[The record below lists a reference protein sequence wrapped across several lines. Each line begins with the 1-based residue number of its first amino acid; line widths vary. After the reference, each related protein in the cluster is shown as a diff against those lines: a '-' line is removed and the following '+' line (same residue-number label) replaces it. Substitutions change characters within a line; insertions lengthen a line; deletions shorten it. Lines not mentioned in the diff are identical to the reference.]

1 MSIHCLFF
9 HFSDAETGKEIS
21 EEEQQILEEQSK
33 KVEKQPFMFP
43 NWCQYIAYFF
53 VVACS
58 GSSALVCFFYSM
70 MWGPRKSNEWLASM
84 FAGFF
89 QSVCV
94 IQPIKAVVVAVLVA
108 AIFRK
113 PVEEKQPKEEELL
126 PKKKRDKKK
135 KKKNSSVSQALVS
148 LTISLNNLNP
158 ISIQRISFAFAI
170 QIRSIRPS
178 H

>member
-1 MSIHCLFF
+1 MFF
-9 HFSDAETGKEIS
+9 FPFFSDSTGEELS
-21 EEEQQILEEQSK
+21 EEEQNILDEQNAKAEK
-33 KVEKQPFMFP
+33 KPFMFP

-53 VVACS
+53 VVGCS
-58 GSSALVCFFYSM
+58 GSSALLCFFYSM

-113 PVEEKQPKEEELL
+113 PVDEKQPKEEDLL
-126 PKKKRDKKK
+126 PKPDKKK
-135 KKKNSSVSQALVS
+135 KKDETSVS
-148 LTISLNNLNP
+148 
-158 ISIQRISFAFAI
+158 
-170 QIRSIRPS
+170 
-178 H
+178 